1 MKVISVDLGATSGRV
16 MTVSHENH
24 RFSYEEN
31 ARFANRVYQ
40 DEAGVLRWD
49 FSYLLKNV
57 IEGIQKALEKNPDIV
72 SIGIDTWAVDYGFL
86 KEGKLV
92 QDPACYRDKRTF
104 ASQKE
109 VLDKIPFP
117 KIYSLCGIQ
126 NLHFNTIYQLASEK
140 RDWNE
145 VDTFLM
151 IPDLIAY
158 FLTGEAR
165 LEETNASTT
174 SLYLRDEK
182 RLSKD
187 LLDAIH
193 VPERIFPK
201 TILPGEK
208 YGNLKKEFLPKN
220 ISHEVA
226 VLAVATHDT
235 GSAVLGANGQGE
247 FAYLSSGTWSLIGT
261 ELNHPIINEES
272 REDNFT
278 NEIGYHSTIRF
289 LKNTMGMFLINEV
302 RNDYKERGN
311 EIKVSE
317 IAPLVKEASEV
328 DCFLDINNPL
338 FETPGKM
345 LSKIEKYCRET
356 SQAVP
361 STPGEMMKVIYRSM
375 ALSYRNL
382 MEKLMKLTGVHFSSL
397 LVVGGGNQAS
407 VLNQYTADACGL
419 EVITGSSEATV
430 LGNSLA
436 QFLALREV
444 ASVQEGRKDIS
455 ASIESQRYLPSQKAF
470 WDREYGKFLS
480 RVGIKQ

>member
-31 ARFANRVYQ
+31 ARFANRVYE
-40 DEAGVLRWD
+40 DKEGVLRWD

-86 KEGKLV
+86 KGGKLI
-92 QDPACYRDKRTF
+92 QDPACYRDTRTF
-104 ASQKE
+104 ASQKK
-109 VLDKIPFP
+109 VLEKIPFS

-140 RDWNE
+140 RDFKE

-158 FLTGEAR
+158 FLTGVAR

-174 SLYLRDEK
+174 SLYLRDK
-182 RLSKD
+182 KQLSKE
-187 LLDAIH
+187 LLDAIN

-201 TILPGEK
+201 IILPGEK
-208 YGNLKKEFLPKN
+208 YGNLKKEYLPKN
-220 ISHEVA
+220 INHDVS

-261 ELNHPIINEES
+261 ELDYPIITEES
-272 REDNFT
+272 RKDNFT
-278 NEIGYHSTIRF
+278 NEIGYGSTIRF

-302 RNDYKERGN
+302 RNDYKERGE
-311 EIKVSE
+311 EIKVSS
-317 IAPLVKEASEV
+317 IAPLVNEAKDM
-328 DCFLDINNPL
+328 DCYLDVNAPL

-345 LSKIEKYCRET
+345 LSKIEKYCKDT
-356 SQAVP
+356 SQIYP
-361 STPGEMMKVIYRSM
+361 STPGEMMKVIYKTM
-375 ALSYRNL
+375 ALSYRKRIEEL
-382 MEKLMKLTGVHFSSL
+382 EELTEVHFTSL

-407 VLNQYTADACGL
+407 VLNQYTASACGL

-436 QFLALREV
+436 QFLALDEIP
-444 ASVQEGRKDIS
+444 SVQEGRKDIS
-455 ASIESQRYLPSQKAF
+455 ASIESKKYHPSKKEY
-470 WDREYGKFLS
+470 WDEEYKKFLS
-480 RVGIKQ
+480 RVESK